1 MNAIAEVAAARAFLS
16 LALLSSASVF
26 AYPDASPW
34 GAANPAADESCDSCH
49 YDYEPVRDSD
59 AIQLAGLPSAASP
72 GSAYEV
78 SVRMAGRDAVIC
90 GFQLVATAGTFA
102 VDGGALEAAE
112 TAIRSTRAVENDGVV
127 EWTFSWRAP
136 EQQHENVE
144 MFLAVSAAN
153 DDQSP
158 FGDTI
163 HYRRFVVPMAN
174 P

>member
-1 MNAIAEVAAARAFLS
+1 MNAIADVAAERAFLS

-34 GAANPAADESCDSCH
+34 GAANPAADESCGSCH

-59 AIQLAGLPSAASP
+59 AVELAGLPSAASP
-72 GSAYEV
+72 GRTYEV
-78 SVRMAGRDAVIC
+78 RVRMTGTDAAVC
-90 GFQLVATAGTFA
+90 GFQLVATAGAFA

-112 TAIRSTRAVENDGVV
+112 TAIRSTRAVANDGVV

-136 EQQHENVE
+136 EQSDGDIG
-144 MFLAVSAAN
+144 MYLAVSAAN

>member
-1 MNAIAEVAAARAFLS
+1 MAAERAFLS

-34 GAANPAADESCDSCH
+34 GAANPAADESCGSCH

-59 AIQLAGLPSAASP
+59 AVELAGLPSAASP
-72 GSAYEV
+72 GRTYEV
-78 SVRMAGRDAVIC
+78 RVRMTGTDAAVF
-90 GFQLVATAGTFA
+90 GFQLVATGGTFT
-102 VDGGALEAAE
+102 VDADVLEAAE
-112 TAIRSTRAVENDGVV
+112 TAVRSTRALENDGVV

-136 EQQHENVE
+136 EQRHGTVE
-144 MFLAVSAAN
+144 MYLAMSAAN

-163 HYRRFVVPMAN
+163 HYRWFVVPMAN